1 LNNASGI
8 LAWSPEFRI
17 NAVFVRR
24 DGAGKEPPISTFA
37 DTHTTKPQGNPR
49 PAPVTRVVAAIM
61 GNALEFYDFTVYAAF
76 AAMLGRAFF
85 PASNPNV
92 SLLLSVA
99 TFGVGFV
106 ARPLGGILI
115 GAYADRFGRKPAMTL
130 TIWLMALGSGMIGLL
145 PTYEQIGV
153 LAPILLVLARLIQG
167 FSAGGEMGPATTYLL
182 ESAPPGRQCF
192 FGSWQLASQNI
203 GSIISGLVGV
213 ILALVMSEQATNG
226 WGWRVPFLLG
236 ILIAPIGF
244 YIRRNLDETLDAEE
258 AHGSMGAVLKD
269 IVGRHWRKIGL
280 CILVISGATV
290 TQYFFIYTTT
300 FAITSLGYSQRI
312 AMTANLTGGVVGTI
326 FSVFGGVLADR
337 FGIKAIALIPRIV
350 VTALLYPALHLV
362 VSSGSPAIFI
372 AVVGCLMTLHAMS
385 SAAGIIL
392 IPKIFPAA
400 IRTSGLSIAYALG
413 VTIFGGTAQ
422 IVFTWIIGA
431 TGDKQSWIYYV
442 IALSILSILGTLAI
456 RVPAEWS
463 MRGGRSIGKTA
474 PGALAGASG

>member
-1 LNNASGI
+1 MTASP
-8 LAWSPEFRI
+8 SP
-17 NAVFVRR
+17 AVAPVQ
-24 DGAGKEPPISTFA
+24 A
-37 DTHTTKPQGNPR
+37 PR

-76 AAMLGRAFF
+76 AAMIGRAFF
-85 PASNPNV
+85 PSTNPQIG
-92 SLLLSVA
+92 LLLSVA
-99 TFGVGFV
+99 TFGVGFF

-115 GAYADRFGRKPAMTL
+115 GAYADRFGRRPAMTL

-145 PTYEQIGV
+145 PTYAQIGV
-153 LAPILLVLARLIQG
+153 LAPLLLVLARLIQG

-203 GSIISGLVGV
+203 GSIISGVVGIV
-213 ILALVMSEQATNG
+213 LALAMAPETTSG
-226 WGWRVPFLLG
+226 WGWRIPFLLG

-244 YIRRNLDETLDAEE
+244 YIRRNLDETLQAEE
-258 AHGSMGAVLKD
+258 AHGSMSAVLSD
-269 IVGRHWRKIGL
+269 VLSRHWRKVVL

-300 FAITSLGYSQRI
+300 YAITTLGYSSAI
-312 AMTANLTGGVVGTI
+312 GMGATLTGGIVGT
-326 FSVFGGVLADR
+326 VFAVVGGVLADR
-337 FGIKAIALIPRIV
+337 YGVRAVAIVPRIL

-362 VSSGSPAIFI
+362 VSSNSPVVFI
-372 AVVGCLMTLHAMS
+372 VVIGLLMAPHAMS

-400 IRTSGLSIAYALG
+400 VRTSGLSIAYALG

-422 IVFTWIIGA
+422 VVFTWIIGV
-431 TGDKQSWIYYV
+431 TGDKLFWVWYIV
-442 IALSILSILGTLAI
+442 ALGIVSLLATIAI
-456 RVPAEWS
+456 RLPAE
-463 MRGGRSIGKTA
+463 RSTGPTVQSA
-474 PGALAGASG
+474 TLLAVKP